1 MMSKQIV
8 VEKMR
13 DIFFENKVV
22 LLFAIICL
30 GAFYASEMTT
40 VLFFGEL
47 FTRFGRNTFMVLSLI
62 IPVVAGLG
70 LNFGIVIGAMAAQ
83 IAIILVVLWGG
94 SGFTG
99 VLTVAI
105 VATPIAIVF
114 GYLVGRLF
122 NAIKGSEMI
131 GGMVMALF
139 ADGFYQFLLLFVM
152 GGIIPIANE
161 RLMTGTG
168 VGVLNVIEF
177 GTYPSYMRQVLD
189 DVSIGSIVTVG
200 FWGMVVFIIVTIVS
214 KLVKKQPLR
223 LTESGGLSKPLVV
236 LIVLGLVYGLSFVF
250 WPLNVFISQNRLN
263 GLFAVQWALVGMIV
277 LWLYRF
283 VREKWIEK
291 SGSTPIKPLVHITIA
306 VILSLIVLQPDISH
320 GLNHV
325 GIPVFT
331 YLLIFGMCLFIRWFM
346 STRLGQNMRTVGQNR
361 VVATSAGINV
371 DRTRIIATI
380 LSTLLAAYGQIIIL
394 QNFGIMNTYSS
405 HSQVGVY
412 AIAALLV
419 GGATVSRASVK
430 HAIVGVLLFHS
441 LFVLAPLAGTNL
453 MGNALIGE
461 YFRVFAANAVIALA
475 LIMHAWQRVKKYRK
489 GQTNEA
495 EPKEAGA
502 TA

>member
-1 MMSKQIV
+1 MSKQFV
-8 VEKMR
+8 LEKTKHF
-13 DIFFENKVV
+13 FFENKVV
-22 LLFAIICL
+22 ILFAIICL

-62 IPVVAGLG
+62 IPIVAGLG

-83 IAIILVVLWGG
+83 IAIFLVVLWGG
-94 SGFTG
+94 SEFTG
-99 VLTVAI
+99 VLSIAI
-105 VATPIAIVF
+105 VATPIAILF
-114 GYLVGRLF
+114 GYLVGKLF
-122 NAIKGSEMI
+122 NSIKGSEMI
-131 GGMVMALF
+131 GGMVAALF
-139 ADGFYQFLLLFVM
+139 SDGLYQFLLLFVM

-177 GTYPSYMRQVLD
+177 GTYPSYMRQVID

-200 FWGMVVFIIVTIVS
+200 FWAITVFIIYTIVS
-214 KLVKKQPLR
+214 RLIKKQPINLR
-223 LTESGGLSKPLVV
+223 GANGLLKLLVTFIIFG
-236 LIVLGLVYGLSFVF
+236 LIYGLSFVV
-250 WPLNVFISQNRLN
+250 WPINVFISQNRLN
-263 GLFAVQWALVGMIV
+263 GLFAVQWGLVGLIL

-283 VREKWIEK
+283 VREKWIVK
-291 SGSTPIKPLVHITIA
+291 GDGTYLKPLVNVGIGI
-306 VILSLIVLQPDISH
+306 ILFLLVLHAEISN

-331 YLLIFGMCLFIRWFM
+331 YLLIFGMCLFIKWFM
-346 STRLGQNMRTVGQNR
+346 NTRLGQNMRTVGQNR
-361 VVATSAGINV
+361 AVATSAGINV

-394 QNFGIMNTYSS
+394 QNFGVMNTYSS
-405 HSQVGVY
+405 HQNVGLY

-430 HAIVGVLLFHS
+430 HAIIGVILFHS

-475 LIMHAWQRVKKYRK
+475 LIMHAWQRIKKRK
-489 GQTNEA
+489 DDQKNESGL
-495 EPKEAGA
+495 KEAGA